1 MSNKVVVIGRNYTSR
16 LGMIRAVGMAG
27 YDVTVIKTNG
37 LPETKDID
45 AFSKYVKKYLYAKEP
60 NRDELISVLMTLKSD
75 KGKVVIIPVD
85 DYAASTIDDNI
96 DLLKDSF
103 LFPNINM
110 EQGAINRLMDK
121 DYQKR
126 LARQAGL
133 NVADG
138 WVVNIKNHTYTLPSD
153 IVYPVFPK
161 PQISFK
167 GNKRCMRKC
176 DNETELRQV
185 LDEVASQRDC
195 PILIEQYIKI
205 EKEYGVLGFCGQ
217 DRIETPGLVE
227 KTLIGEGGH
236 KGVTKVGIVT
246 PLVKKGDLYERI
258 QKFLKLIN
266 LTGLCDIDLY
276 EHNGMIFFNELNL
289 RFGAFGYSII
299 CAGVNLP
306 KLMVEY
312 LFHNILSSTQNEIYP
327 KTVCL
332 SEKVNYDD
340 YYNGF
345 YGIKRYKQINEMT
358 DKTFL
363 KNEDDPMPYKVFM
376 SQNFSYKR
384 RVKIVIK
391 KLIKHFR

>member
-45 AFSKYVKKYLYAKEP
+45 AFSKYVKEYLYAKEP
-60 NRDELISVLMTLKSD
+60 NREELISVLMTLKSD
-75 KGKVVIIPVD
+75 KGKVVVIPVD
-85 DYAASTIDDNI
+85 DYAASTIDENI
-96 DLLKDSF
+96 DLLKDNF

-121 DYQKR
+121 DFQKR

-185 LDEVASQRDC
+185 MDEVASQRDC
-195 PILIEQYIKI
+195 PILLEQYIKI
-205 EKEYGVLGFCGQ
+205 DKEYALLGVSNGVDVIIPAMIQMLESGRGA
-217 DRIETPGLVE
+217 
-227 KTLIGEGGH
+227 H
-236 KGVTKVGIVT
+236 HGVTLQG
-246 PLVKKGDLYERI
+246 RI
-258 QKFLKLIN
+258 FPVYTHEKFVNQLKQYVQ
-266 LTGLCDIDLY
+266 GLDFSGLFDIDVYESEGFLY
-276 EHNGMIFFNELNL
+276 FNELNL
-289 RFGAFGYSII
+289 RFGASGYAITASGI
-299 CAGVNLP
+299 NLP
-306 KLMVEY
+306 Y
-312 LFHNILSSTQNEIYP
+312 LFLENING
-327 KTVCL
+327 VCWNL
-332 SEKVNYDD
+332 TDMQVKESIFVNEKVAYDD
-340 YYNGF
+340 YYNGYISITDYQKRISQSNIRF
-345 YGIKRYKQINEMT
+345 IKST
-358 DKTFL
+358 
-363 KNEDDPMPYKVFM
+363 EDNGPYEKFVSM
-376 SQNFSYKR
+376 NLSYKR
-384 RVKIVIK
+384 RVKRVVK
-391 KLIKHFR
+391 QLIKHFR

>member
-45 AFSKYVKKYLYAKEP
+45 AFSKYVKEYLYAKEP
-60 NRDELISVLMTLKSD
+60 NREELISVLMTLKSD

-85 DYAASTIDDNI
+85 DYAASTIDENI
-96 DLLKDSF
+96 DLLKDNF

-121 DYQKR
+121 DYQKI

-185 LDEVASQRDC
+185 MDEVASQRDC

-227 KTLIGEGGH
+227 KNLIGEGGH

-384 RVKIVIK
+384 RVKRVVK
-391 KLIKHFR
+391 QLIKHFR